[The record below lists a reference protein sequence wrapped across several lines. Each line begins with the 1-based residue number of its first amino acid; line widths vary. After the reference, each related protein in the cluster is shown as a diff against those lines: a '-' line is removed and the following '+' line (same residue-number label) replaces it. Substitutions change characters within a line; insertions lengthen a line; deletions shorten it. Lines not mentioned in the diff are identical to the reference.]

1 MNAHSAFQVAT
12 PFDSVAESYDTSFTD
27 SFVGKTQRN
36 LVWREMDQI
45 FRPGQRILEINC
57 GTGVDAVHL
66 AQRGVRVV
74 ACDASSA
81 MIRVARQRA
90 ADTGLGG
97 SIEFHIMA
105 TEKIYRLYQASPFD
119 GLLSNFA
126 GLNCVLGLEPV
137 VQSLGHLLKP
147 GADALLCIFGRHC
160 LWELIWNIGRGDF
173 EKAFRRFRTAPIRGS
188 IGGQQVDIRY
198 WSVGSSV
205 LSCPTFTSRVRSGW
219 ASQCHRLISNLGREG
234 SQQSS
239 GRQRKSTAAFAVFL
253 FSAALPITYCLRFRD
268 HKHGCPSSIVDSPY
282 P

>member
-198 WSVGSSV
+198 WSVGQLKRALLPDFHLKSQIGLGISV
-205 LSCPTFTSRVRSGW
+205 PPSYLESWTGRFPTIFRAAAKIDRSICSFPVFRSL
-219 ASQCHRLISNLGREG
+219 ADHVLLTF
-234 SQQSS
+234 
-239 GRQRKSTAAFAVFL
+239 QRS
-253 FSAALPITYCLRFRD
+253 
-268 HKHGCPSSIVDSPY
+268 
-282 P
+282 